1 MAEEQ
6 HGFVGG
12 RSCVSN
18 LLETIDAILDMIAEG
33 APVDV
38 LYLDFCKAF
47 DTVPHHRL
55 LVKLESY
62 GIVGSTLEIIRD
74 FLSNRS
80 MKVVVGG
87 EFSQSCKVTSGVPQ
101 GSVLGPLLF
110 LLFINDLPE
119 SVKSQVMLFADDV
132 KLLGNAN
139 EGQIIKSDIAMLEE
153 WENIW
158 LLRFNPEKCK
168 VLHIDMNNN
177 PMNEYVLDNVPLTS
191 IESECDLGVNTNTH
205 LNWSVNIKEAMIK
218 ANRMTAWITRN
229 LISRSREVM
238 LMVYKALV
246 RPHIEYCVHIWSPVP
261 GYGNWSIILEL
272 EKIQRRFT
280 RLIDNIGPLPYS
292 QRLNQLNLTTLAERR
307 IRADLIE
314 TYKIVSGSVDY
325 GKALFNMSRSGH
337 NLVSR
342 ARVGDKLR
350 REYFSERVIQYWN
363 KLPASVQLSTSV
375 DSFKI
380 KLSEYKKNALKSHSI
395 IKGNYWEVSDEVLRR
410 IETVSCVSGR
420 SKFVEYLCE
429 NPWTAKYKGI
439 NISHLSR

>member
-1 MAEEQ
+1 MEK
-6 HGFVGG
+6 H
-12 RSCVSN
+12 
-18 LLETIDAILDMIAEG
+18 
-33 APVDV
+33 P
-38 LYLDFCKAF
+38 
-47 DTVPHHRL
+47 DT
-55 LVKLESY
+55 K
-62 GIVGSTLEIIRD
+62 
-74 FLSNRS
+74 N
-80 MKVVVGG
+80 
-87 EFSQSCKVTSGVPQ
+87 
-101 GSVLGPLLF
+101 PLLNSAG
-110 LLFINDLPE
+110 L
-119 SVKSQVMLFADDV
+119 
-132 KLLGNAN
+132 
-139 EGQIIKSDIAMLEE
+139 
-153 WENIW
+153 
-158 LLRFNPEKCK
+158 
-168 VLHIDMNNN
+168 
-177 PMNEYVLDNVPLTS
+177 NVP
-191 IESECDLGVNTNTH
+191 
-205 LNWSVNIKEAMIK
+205 
-218 ANRMTAWITRN
+218 
-229 LISRSREVM
+229 
-238 LMVYKALV
+238 
-246 RPHIEYCVHIWSPVP
+246 
-261 GYGNWSIILEL
+261 EL

-342 ARVGDKLR
+342 ACVGDKLR